1 MPCNAIPNVYLESD
15 HEEPEEKENM
25 DLNFNIDNVSA
36 TYSRNSGYQKHNL
49 SESTSTPRD
58 SSWVESL
65 AEHPSS
71 PQLDE
76 RKRNLE
82 EDNKYLKERLER
94 AQQKISTLKRQ
105 LLRHKKILMKVKLQS
120 VQQGS
125 KKRRSNA
132 KQCYQRRDLSINR

>member
-15 HEEPEEKENM
+15 LEEHEEKENE

-36 TYSRNSGYQKHNL
+36 TYSRNSGYQKLNL
-49 SESTSTPRD
+49 SESTSTPRG

-65 AEHPSS
+65 AERPSS

-76 RKRNLE
+76 RKRTLE
-82 EDNKYLKERLER
+82 EDNKYLKKRLKR
-94 AQQKISTLKRQ
+94 AQQKISTLKSQ

-120 VQQGS
+120 VQLGS

-132 KQCYQRRDLSINR
+132 KQCYQRRENVY